1 MTGPGRTLRT
11 LAIVVV
17 ALAVNLAVDVAF
29 DLPVVVRWAIA
40 VAAVL
45 LLLRLL
51 DRRRSEPRGDADEQ
65 RRVPPPET
73 PGPGHPHAPHPFGG
87 GPVDR
92 GERLSGG

>member
-17 ALAVNLAVDVAF
+17 ALAVNLALDVAF

-51 DRRRSEPRGDADEQ
+51 DRRRPEPRGDADEQ
-65 RRVPPPET
+65 RRVLPPET
-73 PGPGHPHAPHPFGG
+73 PGPGHPHAQHPFGG
-87 GPVDR
+87 GPADR